1 MEETAKPGKTGRLGN
16 TLWFLTWALA
26 SSLWCVTAARELGPT
41 YDEPVHLDLGMRYWR
56 AGNHRD
62 LVAGGGTMPLPVDV
76 FTLPIYLGERC
87 TGVHCDVRVDLEQI
101 LPIARGAMLIFW
113 WLLLA
118 YGWLA
123 GNALGGPWGGRLAV
137 ALLASEPVLLGHAS
151 LATADVALSACLLA
165 MAYHYHVGRD
175 GRWVRRLVL
184 PAFWFGM
191 AFLAKVSGLG
201 FGLLCLVV
209 VELEYLR
216 RKGCWPRWRFLVPR
230 VGTQGLTLCVKET
243 TYSRD
248 AERRHVRSHAER
260 GNKDS
265 SHGGPNLARSLR
277 DLCLVVAGGLLL
289 AAFWCGDDRDPY
301 RPLALAWA
309 PAGPAGQV
317 ITWLAERVR
326 SMTNAYHALQFQALH
341 NRVGH
346 GNVFLL
352 GEAGGGSP
360 WYYPLAL
367 SVKLSLT
374 LLMLPVV
381 ILLLR
386 PRALLNW
393 ACLSALT
400 ILALTPACKVQL
412 GIRLVLP
419 LVALAEVGVAAALV
433 GAWQTRAGSWRRR
446 MLVGLSS
453 AGVLWS
459 AWSAATTWPHGLCYT
474 NELWGGTAEGYR
486 LLSDSNYDW
495 GQGLPELARW
505 QQHNGLPSMD
515 VWYYGTDPALF
526 RLPLRELSWNA
537 LASRGV
543 EHLRA
548 CLRGRFFAASTTML
562 YGASSNDPAARFLR
576 SCAPVARTTT
586 FLIYD
591 FTR

>member
-1 MEETAKPGKTGRLGN
+1 VLDGIAARHYVRRARGSRAAAGQERKANRASPDGALAMENPENPGKAARLGN
-16 TLWFLTWALA
+16 ALWFLTWALA

-41 YDEPVHLDLGMRYWR
+41 YDEPVHLRLGLRYWR
-56 AGNHRD
+56 AGDHRD

-76 FTLPIYLGERC
+76 FTLPIFLWERWN
-87 TGVHCDVRVDLEQI
+87 GVAFDVSADFERI
-101 LPIARGAMLIFW
+101 LPVARSVMLTFW

-118 YGWLA
+118 YGWRT
-123 GNALGGPWGGRLAV
+123 GKALGGPWGGRLAV

-165 MAYHYHVGRD
+165 LAYHYHQGRER
-175 GRWVRRLVL
+175 RWLARIGL

-201 FGLLCLVV
+201 FGLLCLGF
-209 VELEYLR
+209 VEWEHLR
-216 RKGCWPRWRFLVPR
+216 RDGGWRRWP
-230 VGTQGLTLCVKET
+230 G
-243 TYSRD
+243 
-248 AERRHVRSHAER
+248 
-260 GNKDS
+260 
-265 SHGGPNLARSLR
+265 SLR
-277 DLCLVVAGGLLL
+277 DLSLVVTGGLLL

-301 RPLALAWA
+301 RPLSLAWA
-309 PAGPAGQV
+309 PEGLMGQT
-317 ITWLAERVR
+317 ITWLAGRIR
-326 SMTNAYHALQFQALH
+326 SMPNAYHALQFQVGH

-346 GNVFLL
+346 GNVFLF
-352 GEAGGGSP
+352 GETGAGSP

-367 SVKLSLT
+367 SVKLTLT
-374 LLMLPVV
+374 LLLLPLAIVT
-381 ILLLR
+381 LR

-393 ACLSALT
+393 AFLCALAM
-400 ILALTPACKVQL
+400 LALTPACKVQL
-412 GIRLVLP
+412 GIRLILP
-419 LVALAEVGVAAALV
+419 LVVFAEVGLAAALFR
-433 GAWQTRAGSWRRR
+433 AWQMEAGRRR
-446 MLVGLSS
+446 RGVLIGLGG

-459 AWSAATTWPHGLCYT
+459 AWSAAAIWPHGLCYT

-505 QQHNGLPSMD
+505 QQQKGLRSMD

-543 EHLRA
+543 ERLRA

-562 YGASSNDPAARFLR
+562 YGAGSNDPAARFLR

-591 FTR
+591 FTRMEGP